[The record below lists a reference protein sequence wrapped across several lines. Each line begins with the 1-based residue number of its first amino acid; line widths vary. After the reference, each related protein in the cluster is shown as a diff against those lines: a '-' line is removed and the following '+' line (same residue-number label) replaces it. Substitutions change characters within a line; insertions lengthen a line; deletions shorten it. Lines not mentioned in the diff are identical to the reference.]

1 MKRNQ
6 HKQTKEIESQTA
18 KQPWRLEFITKL
30 QREAGS

>member
-1 MKRNQ
+1 MKRNL
-6 HKQTKEIESQTA
+6 HKPKESQTA